1 MSLPAPCLDNLTV
14 LGELRAVAGRAFD
27 KAKEAR
33 DASLMRDC
41 VYLIAEIDRRSLPRR
56 TPAFWNKL
64 EPAEPA
70 QRHRR

>member
-41 VYLIAEIDRRSLPRR
+41 VYLIAELDRRILASQNARI
-56 TPAFWNKL
+56 L
-64 EPAEPA
+64 EQAGA
-70 QRHRR
+70 S